1 MSSVTAVSAPMSAPM
16 SAPAGS
22 GTADRITVLD
32 PTAGID
38 DRIDNPGPDA
48 GPLAGRT
55 IGFRVDVLWPSWD
68 WVVDEWTAQLT
79 EGGATVR
86 TFRRVQG
93 LSGDEGSAADVDYEK
108 FLSEISVAIVGLG
121 NCGSCTSWTV
131 KDAAGAAQAGLPTV
145 AVVTDQFTSLAA
157 TLSRHYGRPGLRT
170 FSLPF
175 PLQTRPEQEV
185 RTIARDAFPALLA
198 LMGATR

>member
-1 MSSVTAVSAPMSAPM
+1 VTA
-16 SAPAGS
+16 
-22 GTADRITVLD
+22 DLITVLD
-32 PTAGID
+32 PTAALD
-38 DRIDNPGPDA
+38 DFGDDPGPDA

-68 WVVDEWTAQLT
+68 WVVDEWTACLAAA
-79 EGGATVR
+79 GAATR

-93 LSGDEGSAADVDYEK
+93 LSGGEGSEADLGYQR
-108 FLSEISVAIVGLG
+108 FLSDVEIAIVGLG

-131 KDAAGAAQAGLPTV
+131 KDATEAAKAGLPTV
-145 AVVTDQFTSLAA
+145 AVVTEQFTTLAA
-157 TLSRHYGRPGLRT
+157 TLARHYGRAGLRT

-185 RTIARDAFPALLA
+185 RAIARDTFPAVVA

>member
-1 MSSVTAVSAPMSAPM
+1 VSSMTTVSAPV
-16 SAPAGS
+16 PAGS

-32 PTAGID
+32 PTADIEGG
-38 DRIDNPGPDA
+38 IDNPGPDA
-48 GPLAGRT
+48 GSLAGRS

-68 WVVDEWTAQLT
+68 WVVDEWTKELAAN
-79 EGGATVR
+79 GAAVH

-93 LSGDEGSAADVDYEK
+93 LSGDEGSEADVEYQQ
-108 FLSEISVAIVGLG
+108 FLSDISVAIVGLG

-131 KDAAGAAQAGLPTV
+131 KDATQAANAGLPTV
-145 AVVTDQFTSLAA
+145 AVVTEQFTSLAG
-157 TLSRHYGRPGLRT
+157 TLARHYGRPGLRT

-185 RTIARDAFPALLA
+185 RTIARDAFPSLLA

>member
-1 MSSVTAVSAPMSAPM
+1 VPAALSV
-16 SAPAGS
+16 PAGS
-22 GTADRITVLD
+22 VTTNRITVLD

-38 DRIDNPGPDA
+38 DRVDDPGPDA

-55 IGFRVDVLWPSWD
+55 VGFRVDVLWPSWD
-68 WVVDEWTAQLT
+68 WVVDEWTAQLAAD
-79 EGGATVR
+79 GAAVR

-93 LSGDEGSAADVDYEK
+93 LSGNEGAEADVDYQQ
-108 FLSEISVAIVGLG
+108 FLSDIHFAIVGLG

-131 KDAAGAAQAGLPTV
+131 KDATRAADTGLPTV
-145 AVVTDQFTSLAA
+145 AVVTEQFTSLAE
-157 TLSRHYGRPGLRT
+157 TLARHYGRPGLRT

-185 RTIARDAFPALLA
+185 RTIARDAFPALLD
-198 LMGATR
+198 LLGATR

>member
-1 MSSVTAVSAPMSAPM
+1 MSSVTPVSAPVSTPR

-32 PTAGID
+32 PTAGVD
-38 DRIDNPGPDA
+38 DRIDDPGLDA

-55 IGFRVDVLWPSWD
+55 VGFRVDVLWPSWD
-68 WVVDEWTAQLT
+68 WVVDEWTAGLT
-79 EGGATVR
+79 ADGAAVR

-93 LSGDEGSAADVDYEK
+93 LSGDEGAEADVDYQQ
-108 FLSEISVAIVGLG
+108 FLSEIQVAIVGLG

-131 KDAAGAAQAGLPTV
+131 KDATRAAEAGLPTV
-145 AVVTDQFTSLAA
+145 AVVTEQFTSLAG
-157 TLSRHYGRPGLRT
+157 TLARHYGRAGLRT

-185 RTIARDAFPALLA
+185 RAIARDRLPALLA

>member
-1 MSSVTAVSAPMSAPM
+1 MSSVRTVRAAVP
-16 SAPAGS
+16 APAGS
-22 GTADRITVLD
+22 VTTDRITVLD
-32 PTAGID
+32 PTAGVD
-38 DRIDNPGPDA
+38 DRVDDPGPDA

-68 WVVDEWTAQLT
+68 WVVDEWTAQLAA
-79 EGGATVR
+79 GGAAVR
-86 TFRRVQG
+86 AFRRVQG
-93 LSGDEGSAADVDYEK
+93 LSGEQGSAADVGYEQ
-108 FLSEISVAIVGLG
+108 FLSEIQVAIVGLG

-131 KDAAGAAQAGLPTV
+131 KDATQAAAAGLPTV
-145 AVVTDQFTSLAA
+145 AVVTEQFTSLAG
-157 TLSRHYGRPGLRT
+157 TLARHYGRAGLRT

-185 RTIARDAFPALLA
+185 RAIARDALPALLV